1 MLKTKR
7 KMKNTIKSIAALF
20 LIFLFSGSVVKA
32 QDWTIPASAKKK
44 QNPYEATSK
53 NVSSG
58 KKIYNIH
65 CKSCHGD
72 PTMANMLPLAPVA
85 PTDLGAQNFLVQ
97 SDGEIYYKVN
107 KGKGAMPTF
116 EKTLSDEDKWMVLS
130 YLRSFDKNKK
140 VATKSVEVNN
150 PEVTEVK
157 LELKVEDAD
166 KKMMAQLTGLTK
178 KGKRVGLQGIEMS
191 FLVKRSF
198 GYLDVSGEDPYTN
211 EKGEVEVIFPNDLP
225 GDREGQINLLVKVTD
240 DAFYGKMEE
249 ARIVTLGVPTDPK
262 NPLDERA
269 MWGTRANAPIWII
282 VTFVG
287 GVLSIWSVIFLV
299 LFQMIKLPKLATK
312 KD

>member
-1 MLKTKR
+1 M
-7 KMKNTIKSIAALF
+7 KMKNTIKTLAALF
-20 LIFLFSGSVVKA
+20 LIFVFSGSFVKA
-32 QDWTIPASAKKK
+32 QEWTVPASAKKK

-72 PTMANMLPLAPVA
+72 PTKANMLPLAPIA
-85 PTDLGAQNFLVQ
+85 PADLGSQNFLVQ

-116 EKTLSDEDKWMVLS
+116 EKTISDEDKWMVIS
-130 YLRSFDKNKK
+130 FLRSFDKNKK
-140 VATKSVEVNN
+140 AKQQVAEVKN
-150 PEVTEVK
+150 PEVTDVK
-157 LELKVEDAD
+157 LDLDIQDAD
-166 KKMMAQLTGLTK
+166 KKMIAQLTGVTK
-178 KGKRVGLQGIEMS
+178 KGQRVGLQGIEMS

-211 EKGEVEVIFPNDLP
+211 EKGMVEVNFPNDLP
-225 GDREGQINLLVKVTD
+225 GDREGQVNLLVKVTD
-240 DAFYGKMEE
+240 DAFYGKQEE

-287 GVLSIWSVIFLV
+287 GVLAIWSVIFLV
-299 LFQMIKLPKLATK
+299 LFQMIKLPKLAKTR
-312 KD
+312 D